1 MPTTLYD
8 PCQAN
13 LHVGQVLTPFQ
24 PSGSSCVQLVA
35 ESFMED
41 LPRDSYISVDH
52 VSILFCLLVGPLHVC
67 GAHLWYFPSLMQ
79 RMRASLVTVPTGQT
93 QLHTVLVLGSAPD
106 GPLPT
111 CFRFSPIIVVILRGW
126 SSRLPCDVSSI
137 VSSLGSVSLFLH
149 C

>member
-1 MPTTLYD
+1 M
-8 PCQAN
+8 
-13 LHVGQVLTPFQ
+13 
-24 PSGSSCVQLVA
+24 QLVA

-52 VSILFCLLVGPLHVC
+52 VSILFCLLVGPLHVS
-67 GAHLWYFPSLMQ
+67 GAHLWYFPLLMQ